1 MLTIFSAFIVSLI
14 TGFFI
19 LRYQEKHQG
28 ITGDSDLTSVQKF
41 HTAVVPRIGGTLVF
55 IGIAAG
61 VLIRFFSPDV
71 GAFNVGVLL
80 IIAAIPAFLG
90 GLVEDLTKKVGVKT
104 RLFLTALSA
113 GVAGFL
119 LNAWLTDIQLIGL
132 DFLLTIPIFS
142 VVFTCF
148 AVAGVANSFNLID
161 GFNGL
166 ASVVSLM
173 ILLAIA
179 YVAFQVRDYG
189 ILLSSF
195 AAIGAIAGFVFWN
208 YPKGAIFLGDGG
220 AYLIG
225 FWIAELCVLLVTR
238 NPSVSKWFP
247 VLICIYPIFET
258 IFTIYRRV
266 IRRLHPGMP
275 DANHLHQMI
284 FRRIVSDPKHI
295 SQAKLLKDNSRTS
308 PYLWVLTSL
317 AIMPAIL
324 FWQSKWLLQCSIL
337 LFCLTYIWLYWAIV
351 RFRIPSWLSR

>member
-1 MLTIFSAFIVSLI
+1 MLTIFTAFIISLLV
-14 TGFFI
+14 GLLV

-28 ITGDSDLTSVQKF
+28 IIGDTDLTGIQKF
-41 HTAVVPRIGGTLVF
+41 HTTVVPRIGGILVF
-55 IGIAAG
+55 LGMISG
-61 VLIRFFSPDV
+61 VVIRYFSSDS
-71 GAFNVGVLL
+71 GAFNVGALL
-80 IIAAIPAFLG
+80 ILSSIPAFLG

-104 RLFLTALSA
+104 RLFFTALSA
-113 GVAGFL
+113 GFAGCL
-119 LNAWLTDIQLIGL
+119 LNAWLTDIQVIGI
-132 DFLLTIPIFS
+132 DVLLAVPIIS
-142 VVFTCF
+142 VAFTCF
-148 AVAGVANSFNLID
+148 AVAGIANSINLID

-173 ILLAIA
+173 ILSAIA

-189 ILLSSF
+189 VLLSSF

-225 FWIAELCVLLVTR
+225 FWIAELCVLLVVR

-258 IFTIYRRV
+258 IFTIYRRC
-266 IRRLHPGMP
+266 IKRLNPGAP

-284 FRRIVSDPKHI
+284 FRRIVFDVANNDSD
-295 SQAKLLKDNSRTS
+295 SLLNENSRTS
-308 PYLWVLTSL
+308 PYLWILTSL

-324 FWQSKWLLQCSIL
+324 FWQTKWLLQLSIL
-337 LFCLTYIWLYWAIV
+337 LFCAGYLWLYWAIV
-351 RFRIPSWLSR
+351 RFKIPRWLCR

>member
-1 MLTIFSAFIVSLI
+1 MLTIFSAFIFSLV

-19 LRYQEKHQG
+19 LHYKATHHQL
-28 ITGDSDLTSVQKF
+28 TGDHDFSGIQKF
-41 HTAVVPRIGGTLVF
+41 HATAVPRIGGIIVF
-55 IGIAAG
+55 MGIGIG
-61 VLIRFFSPDV
+61 VLVRYFSPDKA
-71 GAFNVGVLL
+71 AFMQGMTLL
-80 IIAAIPAFLG
+80 AVAIPAFLG
-90 GLVEDLTKKVGVKT
+90 GLLEDLTKMVGVKT

-113 GVAGFL
+113 GIAGFL
-119 LNAWLTDIQLIGL
+119 FDAWLTNIQVIGL
-132 DFLLTIPIFS
+132 DLLLTIPTIS
-142 VVFTCF
+142 IVFTCF

-166 ASVVSLM
+166 ASVVAII

-179 YVAFQVRDYG
+179 YVAFQLRDYG

-195 AAIGAIAGFVFWN
+195 SAIGAIAGFVFWN

-225 FWIAELCVLLVTR
+225 FWIAELSVLLVTR

-258 IFTIYRRV
+258 VFTIYRRL
-266 IRRLHPGMP
+266 IKRSHPGRP

-284 FRRIVSDPKHI
+284 FRRIVSNPSNDVTG
-295 SQAKLLKDNSRTS
+295 QLLKENSRTS

-317 AIMPAIL
+317 AVMPALL
-324 FWQSKWLLQCSIL
+324 FWQIPWALQLLTII
-337 LFCLTYIWLYWAIV
+337 FCVIYVWLYWAIV
-351 RFRIPSWLSR
+351 RFKIPAWLRR